1 MRIIT
6 FDDYIDTY
14 SKFKER
20 GVGFLLSKG
29 NLSGVSRTK
38 STFDRTDV
46 QSSNWWII
54 PKVIERWN
62 EKISGNKDVNYRQYL
77 LNDYFHNQSG
87 LKLLSLGS
95 GTCSHELEL
104 AEYPQFEQIICVDFA
119 QSRLQEAETLAK
131 KRNLSQVQFICSTVK
146 NYQFPEDNFD
156 VILFNMSLHHFRQVE
171 QLLKNKVWPSLKN
184 NGKLIINEYVG
195 PNRLQFPKKQLRA
208 INKALRFIPEEYRK
222 RFKSN
227 VIKNRYYGSGLVRM
241 VLADPSECV
250 ESQNILPAVHDNFKT
265 IIEKPYGGNILV
277 GVLKDISHHFVK
289 LNSEKEEILNKLFL
303 FEDEY
308 LKNNPSDFIFG
319 LYEK

>member
-1 MRIIT
+1 MAIIT

-14 SKFKER
+14 SKLKQR
-20 GVGFLLSKG
+20 GVRFLFSKC

-54 PKVIERWN
+54 PMVNERWN
-62 EKISGNKDVNYRQYL
+62 KKISGNKDVNFRLYL
-77 LNDYFHNQSG
+77 LNELLHNQSG

-95 GTCSHELEL
+95 GTCNHELEL

-131 KRNLSQVQFICSTVK
+131 KRNLAHVKFICSTVK
-146 NYQFPEDNFD
+146 NYQFPEDYFD

-171 QLLKNKVWPSLKN
+171 QLLKYKVWSSLN
-184 NGKLIINEYVG
+184 RNGKLIINEYVG
-195 PNRLQFPKKQLRA
+195 PNRLQFPKNQLRA
-208 INKALRFIPEEYRK
+208 INEALRFIPEEYRK
-222 RFKSN
+222 RYKTN
-227 VIKNRYYGSGLVRM
+227 LTKNRYYGSGLIRM

-250 ESQNILPAVHDNFKT
+250 DSESILPALHNNFKT

-289 LNSEKEEILNKLFL
+289 LNSKKEEILKKLFL

-308 LKNNPSDFIFG
+308 LKNNPSDFVFG
-319 LYEK
+319 FYEK